1 MASEKL
7 ENVRVPG
14 RNSGVAENEVFS
26 PNIAASRNAAA
37 TVTTDLLGMCRS
49 RRNLARLQRLLNVQ
63 AYAPGVVTAVLVILP

>member
-14 RNSGVAENEVFS
+14 RNSDVAEDEVFS
-26 PNIAASRNAAA
+26 PNIAGSRNAAA
-37 TVTTDLLGMCRS
+37 LVTMDLLGMCRS

-63 AYAPGVVTAVLVILP
+63 AYAPGVVTAVFVILP